1 MKKEEIERLFE
12 QRFGVPKECDLGT
25 IGSFGVGVQLKKCR
39 DEIMAKKEVAMREA
53 MEKLKVK
60 RERMAAE
67 MCEHVSRQP
76 TSENTD
82 LVNDEPRMTQE
93 EFLLM
98 VEQSMLSD
106 IERGLQSSDEKTVAM
121 YKAMKALLEKRRTMP
136 PVQRERRTR

>member
-1 MKKEEIERLFE
+1 
-12 QRFGVPKECDLGT
+12 
-25 IGSFGVGVQLKKCR
+25 
-39 DEIMAKKEVAMREA
+39 
-53 MEKLKVK
+53 
-60 RERMAAE
+60 

-82 LVNDEPRMTQE
+82 LVNGEHRITQE

-98 VEQSMLSD
+98 VEQSTLSE

-136 PVQRERRTR
+136 PVQREKRTW